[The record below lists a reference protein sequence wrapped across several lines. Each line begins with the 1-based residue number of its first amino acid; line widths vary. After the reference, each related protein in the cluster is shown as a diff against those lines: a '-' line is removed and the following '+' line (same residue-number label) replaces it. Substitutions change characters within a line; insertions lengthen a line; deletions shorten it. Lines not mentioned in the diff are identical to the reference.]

1 MGPLAALLRFPVS
14 PAAATRA
21 LSRRPSAAAV
31 LALPPLLLL
40 AWLLVEGCGA
50 GDAFAAA
57 AGLFTLLAGLAT
69 AGAAGAALASRIVL
83 LPRTFRE
90 RIGPCAAAAVWAVLL
105 LSIAFCAF
113 APLTGVGSAPLAAA
127 FSILVWGTM
136 AGLGI
141 VESDEAPEG
150 GRGLVASC
158 AALFGSLL
166 GLTGAATL
174 AAKFLVFA
182 VPSPP
187 APPDFPAGAPIL
199 VRPGDSPRAGAL
211 LLVRD
216 GPAGPPRLARRQAD
230 GSLEATPPLRPD
242 APAIGRV
249 FFRVAGAD
257 GAGAV
262 GPPATE

>member
-21 LSRRPSAAAV
+21 LSRRPAAVSV

-40 AWLLVEGCGA
+40 LWLVLLGCGA
-50 GDAFAAA
+50 GDALAAA
-57 AGLFTLLAGLAT
+57 AGLLILLAGLAT
-69 AGAAGAALASRIVL
+69 AGAAAAALASRIVL

-90 RIGPCAAAAVWAVLL
+90 RIGPCAAAAAWAILL
-105 LSIAFCAF
+105 LASAF
-113 APLTGVGSAPLAAA
+113 AAFEPLTGVGSAPLAAA

-141 VESDEAPEG
+141 VEADEAPEG

-158 AALFGSLL
+158 AGLFGSLL
-166 GLTGAATL
+166 GLTAAAAL
-174 AAKFLVFA
+174 AGKILVFA

-199 VRPGDSPRAGAL
+199 VRPGECPREGAL

-216 GPAGPPRLARRQAD
+216 GPAGPPRLARRKGD

-242 APAIGRV
+242 ARAIGRV
-249 FFRVAGAD
+249 FFRIAGAG

-262 GPPATE
+262 GRRAPG